1 MMDFN
6 QTLLEKIRHEENVR
20 RSIEERGGRNTEP
33 NLQSLSKALDSYYF
47 INKLK
52 VYCAFLSYSNI
63 VSKDIVAY
71 TADDLLLIREII
83 VAIEAQK
90 VSNPTLL
97 IYNYIRILYENIG
110 NPDHTTDEVFVI
122 IEQLVKE
129 NVFYY
134 STDEKLE
141 LYSFLTNY
149 CAKRVNQGV
158 TEYRNKFFILNN
170 EIINLRYHGRS
181 GSKLQLQSSIYEN
194 MIIIAL
200 RIKGDT
206 CFQTMQT
213 IGLTPNDPANGFQD
227 AFEWTE
233 KFAEYYK
240 HKLDEKGKKSHYPY
254 CIALVEFSRA
264 NFTKAYAILK
274 KTQARG
280 MFIGMNVKLLYLQVL
295 YEIQITGV
303 QFLIKEKVYIDDV
316 LEAFRFLVRDEKGR
330 KKQLKYQIQ
339 FYAEFERLY
348 RKLYKVYELSRMPFS
363 KDNNQYIKEKEHL
376 RAQIEEVTFSYKEWF
391 VEKSSQLN

>member
-1 MMDFN
+1 MIDFN
-6 QTLLEKIRHEENVR
+6 QNLLEKIKHEENVR
-20 RSIEERGGRNTEP
+20 RSIEERGERNTEP
-33 NLQSLSKALDSYYF
+33 NLQSLSRALDNYYF

-52 VYCAFLSYSNI
+52 IYCAFLSYSNI
-63 VSKDIVAY
+63 VSKEIVAY
-71 TADDLLLIREII
+71 AADDLLLIREII

-110 NPDHTTDEVFVI
+110 NPDRATDEVFDVV
-122 IEQLVKE
+122 EQRVKE
-129 NVFYY
+129 NLSYY

-149 CAKRVNQGV
+149 CAKRINQGII
-158 TEYRNKFFILNN
+158 EYRNKFFILNN
-170 EIINLRYHGRS
+170 QIINLRYHGRS

-200 RIKGDT
+200 RIQGDR

-213 IGLTPNDPANGFQD
+213 VGLTPNDPVNGFQD

-264 NFTKAYAILK
+264 NYIKAYTILK

-280 MFIGMNVKLLYLQVL
+280 MFIGMSSKLLYLQVL
-295 YEIQITGV
+295 YEVQKTEM
-303 QFLIKEKVYIDDV
+303 QFLTKEKVYIDDV
-316 LEAFRFLVRDEKGR
+316 LEAFRALIRDEKGR
-330 KKQLKYQIQ
+330 KKQLTYQIQ

-376 RAQIEEVTFSYKEWF
+376 RAQIEEIRFSYKEWF
-391 VEKSSQLN
+391 VEKSSQLK